1 MALVGSCLA
10 GCAGRPATAKQ
21 GRGFLE
27 SRRMTAT
34 SYSLVGDI
42 GGANA
47 RFALVREGEVQ
58 PQAIEVLPCSDY
70 ENLDAAIVDYLRR
83 AGVEAVGQAC
93 LAVASPVQGT
103 QVRMTNNHWR
113 FDIEDVRQQFGWSA
127 FKVINDFTAMALG
140 V

>member
-1 MALVGSCLA
+1 LRLPLRALSSSCSADPQPTVL
-10 GCAGRPATAKQ
+10 PA
-21 GRGFLE
+21 L
-27 SRRMTAT
+27 
-34 SYSLVGDI
+34 SLPDALPICDI
-42 GGANA
+42 GGTNA

-70 ENLDAAIVDYLRR
+70 VNLDAAIVDYLRR

-127 FKVINDFTAMALG
+127 FKVDRKS
-140 V
+140 VV